1 MNNAFVNN
9 KIESFRKDL
18 TAYLSCYHPD
28 YLKLYDSSATG
39 WDDFLEGRARAAAIE
54 EIRKTEEGV
63 PPPLAEKYALDIL
76 LQGFRFSLHVVVKE
90 ILETDYPNIAAEI
103 SPAMVATLE
112 SSCRLVADKFALG
125 DDYLTDPIYEYFIGE
140 IKQHIHNFLIENI

>member
-9 KIESFRKDL
+9 KIKSYREDL
-18 TAYLSCYHPD
+18 TAYLDCYHPD
-28 YLKLYDSSATG
+28 YLKLYDLSADG
-39 WDDFLEGRARAAAIE
+39 WDDFLEGRARAAADE

-76 LQGFRFSLHVVVKE
+76 LQGFRFSLHVMVKE

-112 SSCRLVADKFALG
+112 SSCR
-125 DDYLTDPIYEYFIGE
+125 
-140 IKQHIHNFLIENI
+140 